1 MISLSSATTPLSDSK
16 DSKEKLARSRGGRQK
31 WKQGASLSEEDL
43 GRLTAKN
50 ESEDLLDRHIK
61 EQEEAINRA
70 KVARGQVALRTTR

>member
-1 MISLSSATTPLSDSK
+1 MNALIEARTT
-16 DSKEKLARSRGGRQK
+16 EAYVAGH
-31 WKQGASLSEEDL
+31 LSEEDL